1 MQHLVVPA
9 FAGVFLLGRH
19 PARQQQ
25 WGRAHRQ
32 RELPAGVNWR
42 ILQISREIREPGAC
56 IKQELTVGEA
66 SKQVA
71 EAVNQ
76 GSLGTC
82 VVPSNYGISKGTEG
96 AVGLCA
102 RGVSLIPK
110 EIGRHRGKIRQ
121 VSA

>member
-1 MQHLVVPA
+1 MLE
-9 FAGVFLLGRH
+9 FFCLGDTQ
-19 PARQQQ
+19 P
-25 WGRAHRQ
+25 GNTSGG
-32 RELPAGVNWR
+32 ELSDKAGVNWR
-42 ILQISREIREPGAC
+42 ILQISREIREPGVC